1 MKTLLNH
8 IHQLQTNS
16 NAQDEGNQDPSE
28 DQHPLDVKDIDENT
42 PLHLGNFFHIINMTL
57 IPYLVNIFI

>member
-8 IHQLQTNS
+8 IHQLKTNA
-16 NAQDEGNQDPSE
+16 NTQDEGKQEPPE

-42 PLHLGNFFHIINMTL
+42 PLHLGNEYFF
-57 IPYLVNIFI
+57 FILT